1 MKAKAKG
8 REKMKYITILII
20 ALVAINQ
27 VSAQNIMDSSE
38 AGGRPYLRIGIE
50 PNTMITF
57 GYQHNFSKVAAYAE
71 WSSSL
76 VRFGWDNSELEIGGL
91 LPILQMGSFRVVNN
105 LHASAGSVETQ
116 NFDSAK
122 FAAGDELAV
131 GFYHGSWFFAATGE
145 YEKIYLSHIE
155 HTEFYRKTYYEDAK
169 DGWYGFP
176 GGTFQFGIEGG
187 VTIKKKYDIHL
198 EVKVPYTESF
208 NSYNGSPLHVNL
220 RLGYRF

>member
-1 MKAKAKG
+1 
-8 REKMKYITILII
+8 MKYIITLII

-27 VSAQNIMDSSE
+27 VSAQNVMDSSE
-38 AGGRPYLRIGIE
+38 TGGRPYLRVGIE

-57 GYQHNFSKVAAYAE
+57 GYQHNFSKVTAYAE

-76 VRFGWDNSELEIGGL
+76 VRFGWNNSELKVGGL
-91 LPILQMGSFRVVNN
+91 LPILQKGSFKVVNN

-131 GFYHGSWFFAATGE
+131 GFYHSSWFFAATGE

-169 DGWYGFP
+169 DGWYKFP
-176 GGTFQFGIEGG
+176 GGMFQFGIEGG
-187 VTIKKKYDIHL
+187 ATIKGKYDIHL
-198 EVKVPYTESF
+198 EVKMPFTETF
-208 NSYNGSPLHVNL
+208 NSYSGSPLHVNL
-220 RLGYRF
+220 GFGYRF